1 MSDINIHKGKERAY
15 IFAESIKGKEWIK
28 TNMNV
33 YRNGGETTSVFVE
46 IAEDLANDMRAE
58 GISVRITS

>member
-1 MSDINIHKGKERAY
+1 MSDINIHKGKVRAY
-15 IFAESIKGKEWIK
+15 IFAESIKGREWIK
-28 TNMNV
+28 ERMSEP
-33 YRNGGETTSVFVE
+33 RNGGDTTSVSVE